1 MERTCNLLWCIVDDD
16 KDIGYFA
23 SMFLYH
29 FVEAAIDASEL
40 VERNVVF

>member
-1 MERTCNLLWCIVDDD
+1 MERTRNLLWCIVDDD
-16 KDIGYFA
+16 KDIGDFA
-23 SMFLYH
+23 SVFLYH